1 MIIISDI
8 IQFYFKTKIVK
19 SKDMDFSAAE
29 YFDEEDRLNEM
40 ASQEQEQG
48 AKAGKEAWI
57 KRVRYMIFG

>member
-1 MIIISDI
+1 
-8 IQFYFKTKIVK
+8 
-19 SKDMDFSAAE
+19 MDFSAAQ